1 MTVNTLLWLLL
12 CLAALAGLYLW
23 LIAPARDKPD
33 MAALTGKLYAHRG
46 LHDGNQTVFENSP
59 EAFRRAVAAGY
70 GIELDVQLTADL
82 TLVVHHDGDT
92 ARVCGKPASI
102 LHTAYADL
110 PPLPDGTPIPT
121 FADVLALVGGR
132 VPLIVEI
139 KQYGDPA
146 RNAAAAL
153 DALRGYHGP
162 YCVESFHPMAVR
174 YFRTTAPGVVR
185 GQLAMGGKRD
195 PAEVGAVTFYALKY
209 LLVNTLGRPHFI
221 AYASAQ
227 DSNLSL
233 WLMKRLFRPGLAA
246 WTLRDQPAL
255 EKARKDYGM
264 FIFERFTPDSAPKA

>member
-1 MTVNTLLWLLL
+1 MTVDALLWFLL
-12 CLAALAGLYLW
+12 CAAALAGLYLW
-23 LIAPARDKPD
+23 LIAPARDRPN

-46 LHDGNQTVFENSP
+46 LHDGNHTVFENSP
-59 EAFRRAVAAGY
+59 EAFRRAVNAGY

-92 ARVCGKPASI
+92 ARVCGQPARIMS
-102 LHTAYADL
+102 TAYAAL

-139 KQYGDPA
+139 KPYGDPA
-146 RNAAAAL
+146 RNAAATL
-153 DALRGYHGP
+153 SALRGYHGP

-174 YFRTTAPGVVR
+174 YFRKTAPGVVR
-185 GQLAMGGKRD
+185 GQLAMGGRRD
-195 PAEVGAVTFYALKY
+195 PAEVGMATFYALKY
-209 LLVNTLGRPHFI
+209 LLVNALGRPHFI
-221 AYASAQ
+221 AYASAK
-227 DSNLSL
+227 DGNLSM

-255 EKARKDYGM
+255 DQARRDYGL
-264 FIFERFTPDSAPKA
+264 FIFERFTPGGASKA